1 MKIHEIL
8 DRDPRSSGLAN
19 NGQARITG
27 LSDERA
33 NKELRAE
40 LETFV
45 CDGQY
50 GDAIQRIL
58 SNYLTNLDRPR
69 QSAAWVS
76 GFFGSGKSH
85 LLKMLG
91 HLWVN
96 TQFPDGST
104 ARSLVRELPADV
116 KAQLKELDTE
126 ATRSGKPPV
135 AAAGTLPAG
144 SGDHVRR
151 TILSIILQAC
161 GWPDQYAQARFC
173 FWLRDEGLLD
183 AVRADV
189 EAAGRSWLKEL
200 NNLYVSPFI
209 AKALLKA
216 RPGFAE
222 NEATARKIL
231 IQQYPQS
238 GSDITTPQ
246 FIEAARKALSEND
259 DLPLTI
265 LVLDEVQQYISDSSD
280 RAVMIT
286 ETAEA
291 IQTQLDSRVMLVASG
306 QSILAGKTSN
316 LQKLRDRFTITAQL
330 SDADVEAVTR
340 KVLLLKKASANTK
353 VEKMLEDHAGE
364 TDRHLK
370 GTKIGSQTEDRKHR
384 VADYPLLPTR
394 RRFWEEC
401 FRTVDAEGA
410 NSQLRSQLRIIHDS
424 LQKVAASELGAVI
437 PSSDLFH
444 VLAPDLVNKG
454 VLLNEISTRIQR
466 LDDGTDDGAL
476 KQSLC
481 GLIFLIGKLPREE
494 GFDLGVRADASTLA
508 DLEIDDLTQNSGPFR
523 KSVEK
528 LLGEL
533 VADAVIMKIGNE
545 FRLQTTEGAEWDR
558 AFREKQQSV
567 RQDEIEIA
575 RLRENM
581 FGQETRKVVD
591 QIRLLQGTSKVKR
604 NLSLHLGDETPAS
617 GGQHVA
623 IWVRDGLLTTQK
635 EAEAQARQMGSED
648 PVLHVYLPKKS
659 ANDLKARIVDVEAA
673 RKVLEQNGTPSSPEG
688 KEARASMES
697 RQKAAEQNRDMIVRE
712 IIRAAKVYQGGGTEI
727 FGESLR
733 DKIEDGAEKSLVR
746 LFPRFA
752 EADHKAWEVAVKRA
766 KDGSDEPFKV
776 VGWDRPT
783 EEHPVA
789 KEVLNTVGAGAKGSE
804 VQKELKGGKFGW
816 PQDAIDAALIA
827 LHRSD
832 HLRATKNGQPIQPGH
847 LDQAGIKAAEFRP
860 QTIRLS
866 AKQKIAIRGMY
877 QKLADL
883 EVKSG
888 EEEQKAPNFLGA
900 MEQLARDAGGKAPLP
915 ETPNLALVDELKGYT
930 GNEQLQA
937 ILDKKTEFET
947 AVDTW
952 KSLAARAKDRLPIWD
967 LATSLRSLASS
978 LPIVEEVG
986 PELDAIKA
994 DRSLMDS
1001 TDLVTPQ
1008 VAKLSG
1014 AIRTALTVAHDKLT
1028 EAITVAEKSLDSD
1041 PTWKQLAAA
1050 TQAEVRRQ
1058 VGIEQPQPLAI
1069 ATDDEL
1075 RRTLEQRSLSAIG
1088 AEIDAVPQRVANAL
1102 LEAAKRQT
1110 PDKTTTPV
1118 TIRRCTL
1125 ADADEVSA
1133 WIEEQEQ
1140 KLMTAV
1146 TKGPIIIN

>member
-8 DRDPRSSGLAN
+8 DRDPRNSGLAN

-27 LSDERA
+27 LMDERA
-33 NKELRAE
+33 NTELRAE

-96 TQFPDGST
+96 TQFADGST
-104 ARSLVRELPADV
+104 ARNLVRGLPADIE
-116 KAQLKELDTE
+116 AQLKELDTE
-126 ATRSGKPPV
+126 ATRSGKTPI

-151 TILSIILQAC
+151 TILSIILQAT

-173 FWLRDEGLLD
+173 FWLRDEGLLE

-209 AKALLKA
+209 AKAILKA
-216 RPGFAE
+216 SPGFAE
-222 NEATARKIL
+222 NEAIARKIL

-246 FIEAARKALSEND
+246 FIEAARKALSEDD

-265 LVLDEVQQYISDSSD
+265 LVLDEVQQYISDASD

-306 QSILAGKTSN
+306 QSALTSTPN
-316 LQKLRDRFTITAQL
+316 LQRLRDRFTITSQL

-353 VEKMLEDHAGE
+353 VEKLLEDHAGE

-370 GTKIGSQTEDRKHR
+370 GTKIGPQAEDRKHR

-424 LQKVAASELGAVI
+424 LQKVAATELGTVI

-466 LDDGTDDGAL
+466 LNDDTADGAL

-481 GLIFLIGKLPREE
+481 GLIFLIGKLPRED
-494 GFDLGVRADASTLA
+494 GVNLGVRADASTLA
-508 DLEIDDLTQNSGPFR
+508 DLEINDLTQNSGPFR
-523 KSVEK
+523 KNVEK
-528 LLGEL
+528 LLDEL
-533 VADAVIMKIGNE
+533 VADTVVMKVGDE
-545 FRLQTTEGAEWDR
+545 YRLQTTEGAEWDR
-558 AFREKQQSV
+558 SFREKQQTV
-567 RQDEIEIA
+567 RPDEIEIA
-575 RLRENM
+575 RVRENL
-581 FGQETRKVVD
+581 FGQEVRKIVD
-591 QIRLLQGTSKVKR
+591 QIKIFQGKSKVKR
-604 NLSLHLGDETPAS
+604 TLALHFGDDAPAP

-623 IWVRDGLLTTQK
+623 VWLRDGWQTSQK
-635 EAEAQARQMGSED
+635 EAESQARQMGAED
-648 PVLHVYLPKKS
+648 PTLHVHLPKKS
-659 ANDLKARIVDVEAA
+659 ADDLKARIVDVEAA
-673 RKVLEQNGTPSSPEG
+673 RKVLEQNGTPGSPEG

-697 RQKAAEQNRDMIVRE
+697 RQKAAEQSRDTIVRE
-712 IIRAAKVYQGGGTEI
+712 IIRAAKVYQGGGTEV

-733 DKIEDGAEKSLVR
+733 DKVDEGAEQSLVR
-746 LFPRFA
+746 LFPRFDD
-752 EADHKAWEVAVKRA
+752 ADSKAWEAAVKRA

-776 VGWDRPT
+776 VGWERPT

-789 KEVLNTVGAGAKGSE
+789 KEVLNVVGTGAKGSE

-832 HLRATKNGQPIQPGH
+832 HLRATKNGQPIHPGQ

-860 QTIRLS
+860 QAVRLS
-866 AKQKIAIRGMY
+866 ATQKIAIRGLY
-877 QKLADL
+877 QYLADI
-883 EVKSG
+883 KCKTG
-888 EEEQKAPNFLGA
+888 EEEQKAPLFLNEL
-900 MEQLARDAGGKAPLP
+900 EQLAKSAGGEPPLP
-915 ETPNLALVDELKGYT
+915 ATPDLALVDELKGYT

-937 ILDKKTEFET
+937 MLDKQDDLKTTVKGWKTLAGRSEARMPIWQL
-947 AVDTW
+947 AVRLRE
-952 KSLAARAKDRLPIWD
+952 LAAD
-967 LATSLRSLASS
+967 
-978 LPIVEEVG
+978 LPIVDEVG
-986 PELDAIKA
+986 PELNAIKA
-994 DRSLMDS
+994 DRSLLAND
-1001 TDLVTPQ
+1001 DLVMPLN
-1008 VAKLSG
+1008 AKLGESLRAEATRVHDLLTKSVDRALKDLESDANWSELNG
-1014 AIRTALTVAHDKLT
+1014 AVRTEVARK
-1028 EAITVAEKSLDSD
+1028 
-1041 PTWKQLAAA
+1041 
-1050 TQAEVRRQ
+1050 
-1058 VGIEQPQPLAI
+1058 VGIAKPAPLSV
-1069 ATDDEL
+1069 ATNEDL
-1075 RRTLEQRSLSAIG
+1075 CRTLENQSLNAMR
-1088 AEIDAVPQRVANAL
+1088 AEIDAVPARVPNAL
-1102 LEAAKRQT
+1102 LEAAKRQD
-1110 PDKTTTPV
+1110 PSKTTTPV
-1118 TIRRCTL
+1118 TVRRCTL
-1125 ADADEVSA
+1125 ASADEVSA
-1133 WIEEQEQ
+1133 WVKEQEE
-1140 KLMTAV
+1140 KLMAAV
-1146 TKGPIIIN
+1146 AKGPVIIN

>member
-8 DRDPRSSGLAN
+8 DRDPRKSGLAN

-27 LSDERA
+27 LVDERA

-58 SNYLTNLDRPR
+58 SNYLANLDRPR

-104 ARSLVRELPADV
+104 ARSIVRGLPTDV
-116 KAQLKELDTE
+116 GAQLKELDTE
-126 ATRSGKPPV
+126 ATRSGKAPI

-151 TILSIILQAC
+151 TILSIILRAC
-161 GWPDQYAQARFC
+161 HWPEQYAQARFC
-173 FWLRDEGLLD
+173 FWLRDEGLLE
-183 AVRADV
+183 AVKAEV
-189 EAAGRSWLKEL
+189 EASGRDWLKEL

-216 RPGFAE
+216 SPGFAE

-246 FIEAARKALSEND
+246 FIEAARKALSED
-259 DLPLTI
+259 DELPLTI
-265 LVLDEVQQYISDSSD
+265 LVLDEVQQYISDASD

-306 QSILAGKTSN
+306 QSALTSTPN

-353 VEKMLEDHAGE
+353 VEKMMEDHAGE

-370 GTKIGSQTEDRKHR
+370 GTRIGPQAEDRKHR

-410 NSQLRSQLRIIHDS
+410 SSQLRSQLRIIHDS
-424 LQKVAASELGAVI
+424 LQKVAASELGTVI

-466 LDDGTDDGAL
+466 LDDGTEDGTL

-494 GFDLGVRADASTLA
+494 GVDLGVCADASTLA
-508 DLEIDDLTQNSGPFR
+508 DLEINDLTQNSGPFR
-523 KSVEK
+523 KNVEK

-533 VADAVIMKIGNE
+533 VSDAVVMKVGDE
-545 FRLQTTEGAEWDR
+545 YRLQTTEGAEWDR

-567 RQDEIEIA
+567 RKDEIEIA
-575 RLRENM
+575 RMRENL
-581 FGQETRKVVD
+581 FGQEVRKIVD
-591 QIRLLQGTSKVKR
+591 QIKLFQGKSKVKR
-604 NLSLHLGDETPAS
+604 TLSLHFGDDAPAP
-617 GGQHVA
+617 GGQIVA
-623 IWVRDGLLTTQK
+623 VWLRGGWQTSQK
-635 EAEAQARQMGSED
+635 ETESQARQMGAED
-648 PVLHVYLPKKS
+648 PTLHIHLPKKS
-659 ANDLKARIVDVEAA
+659 ADDLKARIVDVEAA
-673 RKVLEQNGTPSSPEG
+673 RKVLEQNGTPGSPEG

-697 RQKAAEQNRDMIVRE
+697 RQKAAEQSRDTIVRE
-712 IIRAAKVYQGGGTEI
+712 IIRAAKVYQGGGTEV
-727 FGESLR
+727 FGESLK
-733 DKIEDGAEKSLVR
+733 DKIDEGAEQSLVR
-746 LFPRFA
+746 LFPRFDD
-752 EADHKAWEVAVKRA
+752 ADSKAWEAAVKRA

-783 EEHPVA
+783 AEHPVA
-789 KEVLNTVGAGAKGSE
+789 KEVLNVVGTGARGSE

-832 HLRATKNGQPIQPGH
+832 HLRATKNGQPIHTGQ

-860 QTIRLS
+860 QAVRLS
-866 AKQKIAIRGMY
+866 ATQKIAIRGLY
-877 QKLADL
+877 QNLTNINCKT
-883 EVKSG
+883 G
-888 EEEQKAPNFLGA
+888 EEEQKAPLFLNEL
-900 MEQLARDAGGKAPLP
+900 EQLAKSAGGEPPLP
-915 ETPNLALVDELKGYT
+915 ATPDLCLIEELKGYT

-937 ILDKKTEFET
+937 MLDKKDELLTT
-947 AVDTW
+947 VQAW
-952 KSLAARAKDRLPIWD
+952 KTLAGRRESRIPIWQLAAR
-967 LATSLRSLASS
+967 LREIASS
-978 LPIVEEVG
+978 LPIVDEVG
-986 PELDAIKA
+986 PELDVIKA
-994 DRSLMDS
+994 DRSLLVND
-1001 TDLVTPQ
+1001 DLVTPLI
-1008 VAKLSG
+1008 AKLGESLRAEAARVHRQFAMAVDLALKSLESDANWKELDG
-1014 AIRTALTVAHDKLT
+1014 TTRTELASKVGIAKPAPLNVVTDEELCSTLENQSLNAIR
-1028 EAITVAEKSLDSD
+1028 
-1041 PTWKQLAAA
+1041 
-1050 TQAEVRRQ
+1050 
-1058 VGIEQPQPLAI
+1058 
-1069 ATDDEL
+1069 
-1075 RRTLEQRSLSAIG
+1075 
-1088 AEIDAVPQRVANAL
+1088 AEIDAVPARVPNAL
-1102 LEAAKRQT
+1102 LEAAKRQD
-1110 PDKTTTPV
+1110 PGKTTTPV
-1118 TIRRCTL
+1118 TVRRCTL
-1125 ADADEVSA
+1125 ANADEVSA
-1133 WIEEQEQ
+1133 WVKEQEK
-1140 KLMTAV
+1140 KLMAAV
-1146 TKGPIIIN
+1146 AKGPVIIN